1 MGANILFVSTQ
12 KKLMDAHTLTN
23 TWARSHQTRA
33 HTCELRHRQL
43 WIPPRQSWQITLST
57 GCPTLGGCYNSVSS
71 DEKRGTSPT
80 WSHWTRRQAFTFM
93 LPGRFISLRSLRF
106 FAAGAAAE
114 QSLSGMPLIRLV
126 DLFPLSS
133 SSFCGLSGVVLGE
146 EGGAGHMTQL
156 NLLTVDFR
164 CFDTASKLG

>member
-1 MGANILFVSTQ
+1 MESLNPASGFHFHVTGPLYF
-12 KKLMDAHTLTN
+12 
-23 TWARSHQTRA
+23 
-33 HTCELRHRQL
+33 
-43 WIPPRQSWQITLST
+43 ITLFE
-57 GCPTLGGCYNSVSS
+57 
-71 DEKRGTSPT
+71 D
-80 WSHWTRRQAFTFM
+80 
-93 LPGRFISLRSLRF
+93 

-146 EGGAGHMTQL
+146 EGGAGHMTRL